1 MRNQKQSDHKP
12 LNPEGSPLRFK
23 VVVMFG
29 ETTEFE
35 ITSIAEGKI
44 YTIEEAYEER
54 DFMNEITMKSGHDHK
69 TQRYAV
75 RNI

>member
-29 ETTEFE
+29 ETTNFQD
-35 ITSIAEGKI
+35 SFNGP
-44 YTIEEAYEER
+44 YTIEQAYIIR
-54 DFMNEITMKSGHDHK
+54 DEMNNAVRKKCIDHK

-75 RNI
+75 RNV